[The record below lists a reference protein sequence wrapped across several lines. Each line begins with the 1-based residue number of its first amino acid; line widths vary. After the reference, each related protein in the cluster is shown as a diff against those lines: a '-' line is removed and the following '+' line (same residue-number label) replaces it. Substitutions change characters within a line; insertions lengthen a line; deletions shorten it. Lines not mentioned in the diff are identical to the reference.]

1 MKFLDFIKSGMTE
14 QDYKHA
20 IYRYGKKLD
29 TIVKPANCILDLLMV
44 KPYSS
49 SSLVV
54 DLGFYN
60 IYLDNV
66 ALKGLNYKPHLK
78 LISDGVDYLLYFQLD
93 NTYILMDS
101 YQNVKKSGTTNFKD
115 FLGENDTFSNLFY
128 NVLEKQK

>member
-66 ALKGLNYKPHLK
+66 ALKGINYKPHLK

-115 FLGENDTFSNLFY
+115 FLGEKWYILKFIL
-128 NVLEKQK
+128 

>member
-1 MKFLDFIKSGMTE
+1 MKFLDFVKSGMTE
-14 QDYKHA
+14 EDYKKA

-29 TIVKPANCILDLLMV
+29 TITKPANCILDLLMV
-44 KPYSS
+44 KQYSQS
-49 SSLVV
+49 YLTV
-54 DLGFYN
+54 DLGFYD

-66 ALKGLNYKPHLK
+66 AVKGLTYKPHLK

-101 YQNVKKSGTTNFKD
+101 YQNVIAPGVTTFRD